1 MSHIFGIL
9 PKDLGITFT
18 QLLMAKLKYLYIE
31 HLRNIS
37 TCISPCPKD
46 YMNFIV
52 LRDLVFVCLL
62 ASFPRDWGLH

>member
-9 PKDLGITFT
+9 PKELGITFT

-37 TCISPCPKD
+37 TCISPCPID
-46 YMNFIV
+46 YEFIV